1 MRSFISEHTAE
12 FFLVPRFRDL
22 LSTGFAHVVPFF
34 FWKTREGGSR
44 SRAEVFPGP
53 VSVCAMFPR
62 RPKVQGQEIAM
73 TVNPEVFA
81 MSTELQQRGVPT
93 FLGIPLVQAM
103 SHLGADF
110 RCLWFSTDSTQ
121 EEVAGFGVD
130 CAGPNVQHSCL
141 VGPLQDGWELCQS
154 IRTSCKPRTWSEI
167 IETLHGIHTML
178 IANQRFGYAHAL
190 YGPRYKPVYFLVW

>member
-1 MRSFISEHTAE
+1 
-12 FFLVPRFRDL
+12 
-22 LSTGFAHVVPFF
+22 
-34 FWKTREGGSR
+34 
-44 SRAEVFPGP
+44 
-53 VSVCAMFPR
+53 
-62 RPKVQGQEIAM
+62 M

-110 RCLWFSTDSTQ
+110 TCLWFSTDSTQ

-167 IETLHGIHTML
+167 IE
-178 IANQRFGYAHAL
+178 RFT
-190 YGPRYKPVYFLVW
+190 VSIQC